1 MTHSRLLE
9 NAGKYLHKLCTEIP
23 GRRLGSKGNQMATDY
38 FAEIISS
45 FGFQTESPEFAC
57 MDWKH
62 KGAHLTVDGTA
73 FEVFASPYSLGC
85 QVSAPLEVVSNVSEL
100 VGIDSMDKVLLL
112 RGDLAKEQLMPK
124 NFTFYNPDHH
134 KRIISLLEATCPT
147 AIIAATKR
155 NPELAGGM
163 YPFPLIE
170 DGDFD
175 IPCVYMTDKGGER
188 LVKHKGR
195 EVSLEIQA
203 TRILSH
209 GCNVIARK
217 GGDSGRRIVL
227 CAHIDAKDG
236 TPGALDNATGIVVL
250 LLLAELLENYS
261 GNLGIE
267 IVALNGEDHYS
278 AQGQKD
284 YVKSNEERFSE
295 IILAINI
302 DVAGYIQGNS
312 AYSMYDCPDELE
324 SRIRKEFS
332 SYEGIIEGEP
342 WYQSDHMIFVQRQV
356 PALAI
361 TSDQFVELSTYIT
374 HTPKDSPALVDCE
387 MIINLALALRDLLVA
402 IE

>member
-1 MTHSRLLE
+1 
-9 NAGKYLHKLCTEIP
+9 
-23 GRRLGSKGNQMATDY
+23 
-38 FAEIISS
+38 
-45 FGFQTESPEFAC
+45 
-57 MDWKH
+57 
-62 KGAHLTVDGTA
+62 
-73 FEVFASPYSLGC
+73 
-85 QVSAPLEVVSNVSEL
+85 
-100 VGIDSMDKVLLL
+100 
-112 RGDLAKEQLMPK
+112 
-124 NFTFYNPDHH
+124 
-134 KRIISLLEATCPT
+134 
-147 AIIAATKR
+147 
-155 NPELAGGM
+155 
-163 YPFPLIE
+163 
-170 DGDFD
+170 
-175 IPCVYMTDKGGER
+175 
-188 LVKHKGR
+188 
-195 EVSLEIQA
+195 
-203 TRILSH
+203 
-209 GCNVIARK
+209 
-217 GGDSGRRIVL
+217 
-227 CAHIDAKDG
+227 G